1 MKAKVI
7 LNLLI
12 VGLFS
17 SAVVAQSKSQV
28 LLDKVSN
35 QMAKH
40 SNSKV
45 EFTYKLDNTEAD
57 VHQQT
62 NGTVVIE
69 GNKYKLNLFE
79 TTQINDGQ
87 KVYTIIPENEEVII
101 EPFVEENT
109 EITPSK
115 MLTFYKNGYSYIW
128 DSLKNIGKKK
138 VQYIKLI
145 PDQISEATEV
155 LLGIDLGSN
164 QIFEIVQKT
173 TEGSSITIRV
183 NSFENDMTL
192 PSNTFNFNGDQY
204 EAQGFYIIDNS

>member
-28 LLDKVSN
+28 LLDKVSD

-128 DSLKNIGKKK
+128 DSLKTIGKKK

-164 QIFEIVQKT
+164 QIFEIVQKNN
-173 TEGSSITIRV
+173 RRKLHN
-183 NSFENDMTL
+183 NS
-192 PSNTFNFNGDQY
+192 G
-204 EAQGFYIIDNS
+204 

>member
-1 MKAKVI
+1 MKSKVI
-7 LNLLI
+7 LNLI
-12 VGLFS
+12 IIALFS
-17 SAVVAQSKSQV
+17 TTITAQSKSQN

-35 QMAKH
+35 QMAQH

-69 GNKYKLNLFE
+69 GNKYKLNLFD

-87 KVYTIIPENEEVII
+87 NVYTIIPENEEVII
-101 EPFVEENT
+101 EPFIEENT

-115 MLTFYKNGYSYIW
+115 MLSFYKNGYSYIW
-128 DSLKNIGKKK
+128 DSLKTIGKKK
-138 VQYIKLI
+138 IQYIKLI
-145 PDQISEATEV
+145 PNQITEATEV
-155 LLGIDLGSN
+155 LLGIDVGSN

-173 TEGSSITIRV
+173 TEGSSITIRI
-183 NSFENDMTL
+183 NSFENNMAL
-192 PSNTFNFNGDQY
+192 PSNTFYFNGDQF

>member
-1 MKAKVI
+1 MKGKGI
-7 LNLLI
+7 LNLLV
-12 VGLFS
+12 VGLFR
-17 SAVVAQSKSQV
+17 SAFVAQSKSQV

-128 DSLKNIGKKK
+128 DSLKTIGKKK
-138 VQYIKLI
+138 VQSIKLI

-155 LLGIDLGSN
+155 LLGIDLRSN

>member
-128 DSLKNIGKKK
+128 DSLKTIGKKK

-192 PSNTFNFNGDQY
+192 PSNTFNSNGDQY